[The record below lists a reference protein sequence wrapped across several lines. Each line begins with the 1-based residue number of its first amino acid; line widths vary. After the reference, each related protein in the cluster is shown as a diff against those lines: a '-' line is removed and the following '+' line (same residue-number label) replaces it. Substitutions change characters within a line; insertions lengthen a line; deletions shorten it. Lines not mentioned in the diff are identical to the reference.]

1 MWYIGCRFSSIL
13 SHSQLLTCFF
23 IRHSPLIL
31 MIAASWNSLS
41 ADQKA
46 IKVSPSCV
54 SSLSSGS
61 RCLTSLSLST
71 LITGSSSYWTKNQF
85 STRGDY
91 KPLWIISIKF
101 DVFIKLN
108 INRMSTAYHRAIFQF
123 LFDLFI
129 YYLKWFEYKTIS
141 LNSGRIR
148 VWFSINFPI
157 TCMRRRK
164 MRSLFF
170 GLTAQQQTT
179 TTFPI
184 LFLTKIVQDKFSSAI
199 DRASDRSRKKKSNF
213 AGFLVTN

>member
-1 MWYIGCRFSSIL
+1 MWYTGCRFSSIL
-13 SHSQLLTCFF
+13 SHSQLLTCFLF
-23 IRHSPLIL
+23 F
-31 MIAASWNSLS
+31 S

-46 IKVSPSCV
+46 ITVSPSCI
-54 SSLSSGS
+54 SSLSSRS

-71 LITGSSSYWTKNQF
+71 LITGLSSYWTKNQF

-123 LFDLFI
+123 LFYLFI
-129 YYLKWFEYKTIS
+129 SYLKWFEYKTIS

-148 VWFSINFPI
+148 VCFSINFPI
-157 TCMRRRK
+157 TCIRRRK

-179 TTFPI
+179 ITFPI
-184 LFLTKIVQDKFSSAI
+184 FFLTKIVQDKFSRAI
-199 DRASDRSRKKKSNF
+199 VTGLLIGRGRKSQISQDF
-213 AGFLVTN
+213 